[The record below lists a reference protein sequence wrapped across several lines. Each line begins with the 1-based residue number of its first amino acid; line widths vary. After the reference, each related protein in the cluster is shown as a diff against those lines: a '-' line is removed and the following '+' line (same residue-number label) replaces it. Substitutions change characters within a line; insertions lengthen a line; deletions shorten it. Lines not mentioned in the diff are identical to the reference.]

1 MVMMILGGSLEVGLV
16 RRRHR
21 RHLVG
26 STAAILRH
34 DPPQLVLHAR
44 KDDRADAVGQR
55 LIVVDER
62 EEAIG
67 VEAEEGYPGWSGPDL
82 GGRGRG
88 GGSGGRIVG
97 LGGIGVGS
105 SGRR

>member
-16 RRRHR
+16 RRRYR

-26 STAAILRH
+26 RPSTAAILRH

-44 KDDRADAVGQR
+44 EDDRADAVGQR
-55 LIVVDER
+55 LVVGDER

-67 VEAEEGYPGWSGPDL
+67 VEAEEGCPGWPGPDL
-82 GGRGRG
+82 GGRG
-88 GGSGGRIVG
+88 GGR
-97 LGGIGVGS
+97 S
-105 SGRR
+105 